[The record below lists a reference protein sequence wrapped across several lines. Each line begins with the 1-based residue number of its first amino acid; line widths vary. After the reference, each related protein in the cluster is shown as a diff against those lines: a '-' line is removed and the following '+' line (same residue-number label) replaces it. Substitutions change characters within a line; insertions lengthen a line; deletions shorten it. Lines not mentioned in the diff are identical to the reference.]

1 MFLEYRWFQYISLL
15 HSKPRNAITLRSL
28 SSKFTALESL
38 YQVPRFAASSHS
50 QPLPRIA
57 KDALGGVL
65 DKATKARQKSIQL
78 QGLEFADAL
87 AQEMLKH
94 ANDMEAIYI
103 KLKKAIEKDPP
114 DEENIETIIND
125 IEQKKKWYEKAEVG
139 VLVETSKMLFVLFD

>member
-1 MFLEYRWFQYISLL
+1 
-15 HSKPRNAITLRSL
+15 
-28 SSKFTALESL
+28 
-38 YQVPRFAASSHS
+38 
-50 QPLPRIA
+50 
-57 KDALGGVL
+57 LGGVL